1 MLCRLKDERILWMR
15 PGVKLWGDGQKK
27 HTKEDRCEMA
37 KETDVRNRHIYLLR
51 DAALC
56 LTSRTMTV
64 RVEGS
69 LGPDPR
75 PGLTI

>member
-1 MLCRLKDERILWMR
+1 
-15 PGVKLWGDGQKK
+15 
-27 HTKEDRCEMA
+27 MA

-56 LTSRTMTV
+56 LTSRTMTA